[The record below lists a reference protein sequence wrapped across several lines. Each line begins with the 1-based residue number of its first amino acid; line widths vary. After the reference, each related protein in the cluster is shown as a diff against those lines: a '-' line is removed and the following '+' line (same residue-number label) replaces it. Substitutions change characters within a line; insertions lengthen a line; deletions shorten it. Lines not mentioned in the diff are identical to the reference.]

1 MAGIGK
7 QTAVLTAARFAN
19 YGLVLI
25 GPIILV
31 RILSVEQFGQYRQ
44 FVVYATFLQFFA
56 AFSFTESL
64 LYFVPAYGKSVW
76 RVANQTNL
84 LTACSSTVVVVA
96 LILLDLSLK
105 HAVVGP
111 YLWPLVAYVLLFV
124 NLDFWEYFL
133 LAIRRPAAV
142 FAYTVCRLTARM
154 ATVIVVA
161 LVTTNV
167 RTIIWALVGLEAVR
181 ISIACIFWRLMD
193 RSMNEPPIANVWREQ
208 LRYCMGTGFAMM
220 LNGREPESGQR
231 RHREGT
237 GSCFV
242 GALHHRYYA
251 DYFYLALGNS
261 IALVLLAEMVRRNT
275 ESPGSALLLWQKT
288 TVVNCMLLLPVA
300 ILVARFAE
308 PIIVTLF
315 GKGYR
320 PAVMV
325 MQVHML
331 FMIRA
336 CFDFSPA
343 VRALNRTRAFV
354 HCNMAALI
362 VNAIALS
369 VLLPAYGI
377 VGVVGALV
385 ISSYADAFVL
395 GWAAIRLYGVP
406 LRSFIPWKSVG
417 KVGLSAA
424 ISAAVIW
431 SSVWMD
437 WFGVAGVIVAS
448 IAYYAAICL
457 DAADHGRV
465 RAGHACAPDK
475 EFLVH
480 RIFIWTVVIWSH
492 AITSSDWEI
501 FQYSRVNTT
510 VTEWAGKSCNRH
522 CLPRRL
528 FGAVSRSPWSWTTMG
543 SRMVPHGR
551 GADIQSVSCRCRYS
565 ALFIVAGPASG
576 TP

>member
-1 MAGIGK
+1 MAGMGK
-7 QTAVLTAARFAN
+7 QAAVLIAARFAN

-25 GPIILV
+25 SPIILV

-44 FVVYATFLQFFA
+44 FVVYATFLQLFA

-64 LYFVPAYGKSVW
+64 LYFVPSYAKSVW
-76 RVANQTNL
+76 RIANQTNL
-84 LTACSSTVVVVA
+84 LTACSSMVVVAA

-133 LAIRRPAAV
+133 LAIHRPAAV
-142 FAYTVCRLTARM
+142 FAYTAGRLTARM

-167 RTIIWALVGLEAVR
+167 GTIIWALVGLEAVR

-193 RSMNEPPIANVWREQ
+193 RSADEPPIANVWREQ

-220 LNGREPESGQR
+220 LNIANRNLGNVAVARVLGPVSLA
-231 RHREGT
+231 HYTIGT
-237 GSCFV
+237 
-242 GALHHRYYA
+242 YA
-251 DYFYLALGNS
+251 EYFYLALGYS
-261 IALVLLAEMVRRNT
+261 IALVLLAEMVRRNN

-300 ILVARFAE
+300 ILLARFAE

-354 HCNMAALI
+354 YCNVAALI

-369 VLLPAYGI
+369 VLMPAYGI

-431 SSVWMD
+431 SSVWTD
-437 WFGVAGVIVAS
+437 WFGFGGVIAAS
-448 IAYYAAICL
+448 IVYYAAFVLMLRIMGVSEL
-457 DAADHGRV
+457 DALALRIRNSLSMV
-465 RAGHACAPDK
+465 FSSSRTRA
-475 EFLVH
+475 
-480 RIFIWTVVIWSH
+480 
-492 AITSSDWEI
+492 
-501 FQYSRVNTT
+501 
-510 VTEWAGKSCNRH
+510 
-522 CLPRRL
+522 
-528 FGAVSRSPWSWTTMG
+528 
-543 SRMVPHGR
+543 
-551 GADIQSVSCRCRYS
+551 
-565 ALFIVAGPASG
+565 
-576 TP
+576 

>member
-1 MAGIGK
+1 MAGMGK

-25 GPIILV
+25 SPIILV

-44 FVVYATFLQFFA
+44 FVVYASFLTLFA
-56 AFSFTESL
+56 SFSFTESL
-64 LYFVPAYGKSVW
+64 LYFVPSYGKSVW
-76 RVANQTNL
+76 RIAKQTNL
-84 LTACSSTVVVVA
+84 LTACSSMMVVVA

-124 NLDFWEYFL
+124 NLDFWEYFF
-133 LAIRRPAAV
+133 LAIRRPGAV
-142 FAYTVCRLTARM
+142 FAYTTGRLTARM

-161 LVTTNV
+161 LVTANV
-167 RTIIWALVGLEAVR
+167 TTIIWALVGLEAVR
-181 ISIACIFWRLMD
+181 ISIACMFWRLMD
-193 RSMNEPPIANVWREQ
+193 RSADEPPIANVWREQ
-208 LRYCMGTGFAMM
+208 LRYCVPTGFAMM
-220 LNGREPESGQR
+220 LNIANRNLGNVAVAKVLGPVSLA
-231 RHREGT
+231 HYTIGT
-237 GSCFV
+237 
-242 GALHHRYYA
+242 YA
-251 DYFYLALGNS
+251 EYFYFALGYS

-288 TVVNCMLLLPVA
+288 TVVNCILLLPVA
-300 ILVARFAE
+300 ILLARFAE
-308 PIIVTLF
+308 PIIITLF

-320 PAVMV
+320 PAVLV
-325 MQVHML
+325 MQVHMF

-354 HCNMAALI
+354 YCNMAALI

-377 VGVVGALV
+377 VGAVGALV

-417 KVGLSAA
+417 KVALSAA

-431 SSVWMD
+431 SSVWVE
-437 WFGVAGVIVAS
+437 WFGMAGVIVAS
-448 IAYYAAICL
+448 IAYYAAFVSMLRIL
-457 DAADHGRV
+457 GVSELNTLALKVRNSLSMAFSYGR
-465 RAGHACAPDK
+465 
-475 EFLVH
+475 
-480 RIFIWTVVIWSH
+480 W
-492 AITSSDWEI
+492 
-501 FQYSRVNTT
+501 
-510 VTEWAGKSCNRH
+510 
-522 CLPRRL
+522 
-528 FGAVSRSPWSWTTMG
+528 
-543 SRMVPHGR
+543 
-551 GADIQSVSCRCRYS
+551 
-565 ALFIVAGPASG
+565 
-576 TP
+576 

>member
-1 MAGIGK
+1 MAGMGK
-7 QTAVLTAARFAN
+7 QTAVLTASRFAN
-19 YGLVLI
+19 YGLMLI
-25 GPIILV
+25 SPVILV

-44 FVVYATFLQFFA
+44 FVVYATFLQLFA

-76 RVANQTNL
+76 RIANQTNL
-84 LTACSSTVVVVA
+84 LTACSSMVVVVA
-96 LILLDLSLK
+96 LILLDLTLK

-133 LAIRRPAAV
+133 LAIHRPAAV
-142 FAYTVCRLTARM
+142 FAYTAGRLTARM

-167 RTIIWALVGLEAVR
+167 GTIIWALVGLEAVR
-181 ISIACIFWRLMD
+181 ISIACIFWRVMD
-193 RSMNEPPIANVWREQ
+193 RSTNEPPIANVWREQ
-208 LRYCMGTGFAMM
+208 LRYCMGTGFAM
-220 LNGREPESGQR
+220 LLTVANRNLGNVAVARLLGPVSLA
-231 RHREGT
+231 HYTIGT
-237 GSCFV
+237 
-242 GALHHRYYA
+242 YA
-251 DYFYLALGNS
+251 EYFYFAVGNS

-275 ESPGSALLLWQKT
+275 ESPGSALLWQKT

-300 ILVARFAE
+300 ILLARFAE

-343 VRALNRTRAFV
+343 VRALNGTRAFV
-354 HCNMAALI
+354 YCNTAALI

-417 KVGLSAA
+417 KVGFSAA

-437 WFGVAGVIVAS
+437 FGMAGVIVAS
-448 IAYYAAICL
+448 IAYYAAFVLMLRIMGVSEL
-457 DAADHGRV
+457 DTHALRIRNSLSIAFSFGR
-465 RAGHACAPDK
+465 
-475 EFLVH
+475 
-480 RIFIWTVVIWSH
+480 S
-492 AITSSDWEI
+492 
-501 FQYSRVNTT
+501 
-510 VTEWAGKSCNRH
+510 
-522 CLPRRL
+522 
-528 FGAVSRSPWSWTTMG
+528 
-543 SRMVPHGR
+543 
-551 GADIQSVSCRCRYS
+551 
-565 ALFIVAGPASG
+565 
-576 TP
+576 